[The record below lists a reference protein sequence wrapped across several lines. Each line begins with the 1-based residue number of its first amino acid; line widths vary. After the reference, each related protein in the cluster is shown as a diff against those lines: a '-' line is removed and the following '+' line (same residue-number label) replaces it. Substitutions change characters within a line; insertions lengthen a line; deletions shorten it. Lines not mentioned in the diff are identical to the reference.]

1 MRFLVTG
8 GAGFIGSHLTEYLLR
23 IGNEVLVLDD
33 LSTGAQRNLEF
44 ASEEPGLQIAEGSVL
59 DSELVNRCAS
69 GVDGI
74 FHLAAAV
81 GTFTISQKTLESL
94 QTNIHGTETVL
105 DAACRHQRPV
115 LVASTSEV
123 YGRNTKIGLTED
135 DDLVLGTP
143 LHSRWSYA
151 EAKALDETLAYA
163 HAAEHGLRAVIARL
177 FNTVGPGQNSRY
189 GMVIP
194 RFVEQALAGEALTVF
209 GDGQQIRCFCHVHDV
224 VPALVALLRDGRA
237 YGQVFNVGSSEQV
250 TIEELA
256 RRVIAITGS
265 SSDITHVPYEDVFGP
280 GYQDTLRR
288 VPDCGK
294 VRAQIGFSPER
305 NLDQIIESVAAQAR
319 AAPKPALKS
328 GG

>member
-1 MRFLVTG
+1 MRFLITG
-8 GAGFIGSHLTEYLLR
+8 GAGFIGSHLTAHLLR
-23 IGNEVLVLDD
+23 AGNEVVALDD
-33 LSTGAQRNLEF
+33 LSTGTQRNL
-44 ASEEPGLQIAEGSVL
+44 ASATEEPGLQIIEGSVR
-59 DSELVNRCAS
+59 DFELVNQCAS
-69 GVDGI
+69 EVDGI

-94 QTNIHGTETVL
+94 RTNIHGTEVVVE
-105 DAACRHQRPV
+105 AACRHQRPV

-123 YGRNTKIGLTED
+123 YGRNTKVGLTED
-135 DDLVLGTP
+135 DDLILGSP

-151 EAKALDETLAYA
+151 EAKALDETLAYV
-163 HAAEHGLRAVIARL
+163 HAAEHGLGAVIARL
-177 FNTVGPGQNSRY
+177 FNTVGPGQNGRY

-194 RFVEQALAGEALTVF
+194 RFVAQALAGEPLTVF
-209 GDGQQIRCFCHVHDV
+209 GNGQQIRCFCHVLDV
-224 VPALVALLRDGRA
+224 VPALVSLLRDTGA

-250 TIEELA
+250 TIDELA

-265 SSDITHVPYEDVFGP
+265 SSDITHVPYAEVFGP

-294 VRAQIGFSPER
+294 ARAQVGFSPTR
-305 NLDQIIESVAAQAR
+305 TLDQIIESVVAHQR
-319 AAPKPALKS
+319 AAPQPVLKF

>member
-8 GAGFIGSHLTEYLLR
+8 GAGFIGSHLTEHLLR
-23 IGNEVLVLDD
+23 TGNEVLVLDD
-33 LSTGAQRNLEF
+33 LSTGAQRNLDF
-44 ASEEPGLQIAEGSVL
+44 AAEEPGLQIVEGSVR
-59 DSELVNRCAS
+59 DSEIVNRCAS
-69 GVDGI
+69 EVDGI

-94 QTNIHGTETVL
+94 QTNIHGTEVVV

-135 DDLVLGTP
+135 DDLILGTP

-177 FNTVGPGQNSRY
+177 FNTVGPGQNGRY

-194 RFVEQALAGEALTVF
+194 RFVAQALAGEPLTVF
-209 GDGQQIRCFCHVHDV
+209 GSGQQIRCFCHVLDV
-224 VPALVALLRDGRA
+224 VPALVALLCDTRA
-237 YGQVFNVGSSEQV
+237 HGQVFNVGSSEQV

-265 SSDITHVPYEDVFGP
+265 SSEITYVPYDDVFGP

-294 VRAQIGFSPER
+294 ARAQVGFSPKR
-305 NLDQIIESVAAQAR
+305 SLDQIIESVVARSR
-319 AAPKPALKS
+319 AAPKPVLET